1 MYEKS
6 IGEKNARAYR
16 KMIEA
21 QKKKQSKE
29 LKRILKTSYGKCHYC
44 GKDLWLGEAL
54 MNKDVCERCFKINIE
69 KVKRGAF

>member
-1 MYEKS
+1 MT
-6 IGEKNARAYR
+6 
-16 KMIEA
+16 
-21 QKKKQSKE
+21 KKQSKE